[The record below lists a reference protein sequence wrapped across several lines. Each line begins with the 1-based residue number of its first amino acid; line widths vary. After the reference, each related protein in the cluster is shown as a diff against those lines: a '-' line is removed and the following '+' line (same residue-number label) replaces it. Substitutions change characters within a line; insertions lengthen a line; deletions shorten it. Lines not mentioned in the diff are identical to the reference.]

1 MTTLEKEKS
10 EGRSAVTVDLA
21 IFRRRDGGLARA
33 ISNAGSPPV
42 LTALAIG
49 LTATTLSQPRAWL
62 WAGLY
67 VLIAVLTPF
76 LYLAWLVRKGKV
88 TDLDVQL
95 REQRKRPLLVTL
107 VCMGVAG
114 LLLALGPAPSTLTVL
129 AVTSWL
135 QVLAILGITLRWKIS
150 VHASAA
156 AGAGT
161 VIWALLGSPWP
172 LFIGVPIISWSRV
185 RLRRHTLLQTAAG
198 ALLGWAFFWIADS
211 LM

>member
-1 MTTLEKEKS
+1 MTILEKKK
-10 EGRSAVTVDLA
+10 GGRRSAAIVDLA
-21 IFRRRDGGLARA
+21 ISRNRDGDLARA

-42 LTALAIG
+42 LTALAMG

-62 WAGLY
+62 WAVLY

-76 LYLAWLVRKGKV
+76 LYLARLVRKGKV

-95 REQRKRPLLVTL
+95 REQRKQPLLVTL
-107 VCMGVAG
+107 ACMGVAG
-114 LLLALGPAPSTLTVL
+114 LLLALGSAPSTLTVL
-129 AVTSWL
+129 AATSWL
-135 QVLAILGITLRWKIS
+135 QVLTILGITLRWKIS

-172 LFIGVPIISWSRV
+172 LFIGVPLIAWSRV
-185 RLRRHTLLQTAAG
+185 RLRRHTLLQTVAG
-198 ALLGWAFFWIADS
+198 ALLGWAFFLIAAS

>member
-1 MTTLEKEKS
+1 MTILEKKK
-10 EGRSAVTVDLA
+10 GGRRSAATVDLA
-21 IFRRRDGGLARA
+21 ISRNRDGGLARA

-42 LTALAIG
+42 LTALAMG

-62 WAGLY
+62 WAVLY

-95 REQRKRPLLVTL
+95 REQRKQPLLVTL
-107 VCMGVAG
+107 ACMGVAG
-114 LLLALGPAPSTLTVL
+114 LLLALGSAPSTLTVL
-129 AVTSWL
+129 AATSWL
-135 QVLAILGITLRWKIS
+135 QVLTILGITLRWKIS

-172 LFIGVPIISWSRV
+172 LFIGVPLIAWSRV
-185 RLRRHTLLQTAAG
+185 RLRRHTLLQTVAG
-198 ALLGWAFFWIADS
+198 ALLGWAFFLIAAS